1 MSMTKVEGGMVES
14 LDASKITGTM
24 PAIDGSALTG
34 IDALP
39 AVGTSGNVLTSDGT
53 NWASGAAPAGGTDNG
68 PFIYLKQQAWQI
80 PSGDA
85 VNTVLTWEQGYSKGD
100 WANLNT
106 SNWQYYPQN
115 SGNYYV
121 MLSVTGYAGLQGNAS
136 NFTSLYATILK
147 NGGVY
152 HERAEDDYNGYN
164 TASRFMVVVT
174 IAAVVNIDVSTNDYI
189 SAKAALNTYSGIPNK
204 TRQEMVI
211 FRIADY

>member
-14 LDASKITGTM
+14 LDASKLTGVM
-24 PAIDGSALTG
+24 PAMDGSALTG

-39 AVGTSGNVLTSDGT
+39 AAGTSGNVLTSDGT
-53 NWASGAAPAGGTDNG
+53 TWASGAAPAGGTDNG
-68 PFIYLKQQAWQI
+68 PWIYLKTQTWQI
-80 PSGDA
+80 PSGDN
-85 VNTVLTWEQGYSKGD
+85 VNTVLSWEQGYSKGD

-106 SNWQYYPQN
+106 GNWQYTPQN

-136 NFTSLYATILK
+136 NFHSLYASIMK
-147 NGGVY
+147 NGSLY
-152 HERAEDDYNGYN
+152 HERGEDDYNGYQ
-164 TASRFMVVVT
+164 TASRFLVVVT
-174 IAAVVNIDVSTNDYI
+174 IAVVVNIDASTNDYI
-189 SAKAALNTYSGIPNK
+189 SAKAALNTYSGTPNK